1 MKRED
6 FVSLKDLVPETI
18 LDMRYA
24 STNNFTGTRIPGY
37 QAEMALF
44 PQVLLS
50 HFEKASALALK
61 KGYRL
66 KIFDAYRPQKA
77 VDYFL
82 QWSQSPENRP
92 ELKAHYYPHFERS
105 ELFHEGYLALH
116 SSHSLGI
123 ALDLTLVEANSFNEL
138 DMGGHFDLFDEVSH
152 THSTTITKAQRESR
166 DELLKLM
173 EEAGFRNYSKEWWH
187 YSIRPVSW
195 DQYLNFDIA

>member
-1 MKRED
+1 MNRTD
-6 FVSLKDLVPETI
+6 FISLKEMVPDTL

-44 PQVLLS
+44 PKVLLG
-50 HFEKASALALK
+50 HFEKASTLALK

-82 QWSQSPENRP
+82 AWSQSPENNP
-92 ELKAHYYPHFERS
+92 ELKQLYYPRFDRS
-105 ELFHEGYLALH
+105 ELFNEGYLSLH

-123 ALDLTLVEANSFNEL
+123 ALDLTLVESRSFNEL
-138 DMGGHFDLFDEVSH
+138 DMGGHFDLFDEISN
-152 THSTTITKAQRESR
+152 THSQSITKTQMASRE
-166 DELLKLM
+166 ELIRLM

>member
-6 FVSLKDLVPETI
+6 FVSLKEMVPETL

-24 STNNFTGTRIPGY
+24 STDNFTGTRIPGY

-44 PQVLLS
+44 PKVLLN
-50 HFEKASALALK
+50 HFEKASTLALK

-82 QWSQSPENRP
+82 AWSQSPESNP
-92 ELKAHYYPHFERS
+92 ELKQLYYPRFDRS
-105 ELFHEGYLALH
+105 ELFNEGYLALH

-123 ALDLTLVEANSFNEL
+123 ALDLTLVEASTFNEL
-138 DMGGHFDLFDEVSH
+138 DMGGHFDLFDEISN
-152 THSTTITKAQRESR
+152 THSQSITKAQMASRE
-166 DELLKLM
+166 ELIKLM

>member
-1 MKRED
+1 MDRTD
-6 FVSLKDLVPETI
+6 FVSLKEMVPETL

-24 STNNFTGTRIPGY
+24 STNNFTGTLIPGY
-37 QAEMALF
+37 HAEMALF
-44 PQVLLS
+44 PKVLLA
-50 HFEKASALALK
+50 HFEKASAIALK

-82 QWSQSPENRP
+82 AWSQAPETSP
-92 ELKAHYYPHFERS
+92 ELKELYYPRFDRS
-105 ELFHEGYLALH
+105 ELFNEGYLSLH

-123 ALDLTLVEANSFNEL
+123 ALDLTLVEASTYNEL
-138 DMGGHFDLFDEVSH
+138 DMGGHFDLFDEISN
-152 THSTTITKAQRESR
+152 THSSSITKAQMASRE
-166 DELLKLM
+166 ELINLM